1 MEYLLNY
8 GYESNYLT
16 FSYFFSRTGILY
28 ICLSFSQMNWYTN
41 ACFCTY
47 YTGYISLI
55 FVSYVFV
62 LFGTDLNGLR
72 WYISCSSL
80 KIIVSSSKIR
90 HTTSQFLRS
99 ITTTSS
105 VPLSNH
111 SRKSACLTFPASAL
125 TGLITI
131 KGIIHIVNDYL
142 VYIKILYAQSAACL
156 LPSQ

>member
-28 ICLSFSQMNWYTN
+28 ICLSFSQTNWYTN

-80 KIIVSSSKIR
+80 KIIVFCSKIW
-90 HTTSQFLRS
+90 HTSSQFLRS

-105 VPLSNH
+105 VSPFQSFPKKRMPNLSGKRSNRTYYNQGH
-111 SRKSACLTFPASAL
+111 NTYC
-125 TGLITI
+125 
-131 KGIIHIVNDYL
+131 
-142 VYIKILYAQSAACL
+142 
-156 LPSQ
+156 